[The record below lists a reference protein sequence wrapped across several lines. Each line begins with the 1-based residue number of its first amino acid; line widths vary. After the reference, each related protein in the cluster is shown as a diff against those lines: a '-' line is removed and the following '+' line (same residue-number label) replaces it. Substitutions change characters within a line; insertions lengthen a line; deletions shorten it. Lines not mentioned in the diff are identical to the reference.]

1 MISGRG
7 RYLEVDKRDDELS
20 LDLFYLDVKGPE
32 DGEGDCLHTEA
43 SSWTIRFMHER
54 ANHPREGG
62 GVGRTP
68 KRSLYYPIGNWS
80 RMSIGLFEQPEGGK
94 REQPEREGRKVFCGT
109 RKEGKSNEPRH
120 E

>member
-62 GVGRTP
+62 G
-68 KRSLYYPIGNWS
+68 W
-80 RMSIGLFEQPEGGK
+80 EG
-94 REQPEREGRKVFCGT
+94 
-109 RKEGKSNEPRH
+109 PRNGVYITL
-120 E
+120 